1 MSVLVIRQTFLVL
14 LLISRENLNLAG
26 EDLPDCLAYVWPIIC
41 RSFSEN
47 WVWEKQKVVRE
58 TWETVSSQE
67 VRLDETLGA
76 ENRNAETGCT
86 DLGLWAPA
94 WWGKHCEIDN
104 VQSWLWRSWTAGK
117 GMRKQMERAWGRV
130 WLNHGVGN
138 WWTGLEYCYWR
149 CWITLCWQDH
159 GNQEQDFL
167 GVKTESWRV
176 ELKFEHCQEVWRM
189 RNYSQGGQQ
198 QLQCRGW
205 SVKILLQK
213 SGLGAVPVCLVV
225 QSSAFCF
232 VTWESCHAKQLS
244 SLLAGQLFA
253 RMPLTYL
260 VVIIK

>member
-1 MSVLVIRQTFLVL
+1 MSILVIRQTFLVL

-189 RNYSQGGQQ
+189 RNYSQGEQ
-198 QLQCRGW
+198 
-205 SVKILLQK
+205 
-213 SGLGAVPVCLVV
+213 
-225 QSSAFCF
+225 
-232 VTWESCHAKQLS
+232 
-244 SLLAGQLFA
+244 
-253 RMPLTYL
+253 
-260 VVIIK
+260 